1 MRTSNLLSGAVMAL
15 AIGVMTGCSDNLA
28 VDDGQGKVDRD
39 QTRYLNVTIVNPS
52 AAGSRATTDGN
63 FQLGTPAENFVSTMT
78 FVFYDAQGLPTGQ
91 AVDYNFTENGA
102 DQGFTSNTA
111 SQNVEKIWTS
121 TVPVVLAQGENLPS
135 YVIAYINL

>member
-52 AAGSRATTDGN
+52 AAGDRKS
-63 FQLGTPAENFVSTMT
+63 
-78 FVFYDAQGLPTGQ
+78 
-91 AVDYNFTENGA
+91 
-102 DQGFTSNTA
+102 
-111 SQNVEKIWTS
+111 
-121 TVPVVLAQGENLPS
+121 VV
-135 YVIAYINL
+135 